1 MGQVSGRLAAAL
13 LRLNTRVRKAA
24 AAASLLILALMTSG
38 CAPLLAP
45 YAGSRLFAAL
55 SEILKLLPEDQPNT
69 PFELFMKLAG
79 GDFGQK
85 YADILT
91 GWTDLPSLEVGVWS
105 DLQKVAFGV
114 AYALVFFYF
123 GKYLWRLG
131 EYADDPAIGM
141 KAVNAG
147 ASALVPPLEYIV
159 RRFIPFALLVV
170 PMVKLIPIVMELLSD
185 TIRGMALALYETAGT
200 DMATVIENLFTL
212 MLEDIQ
218 IWVFL
223 MTFIINA
230 VLLLTFMAVLSWRF
244 MAIPI
249 YTLLIFLQGPKFLD
263 GEQPGELA
271 KPLER
276 ALHRGLVLVA
286 TWAVILVGPLFV
298 LNIAEFGIPTAIA
311 VSIGFALGIGLPWLL
326 FGFSVFGKSVY
337 AGLPGTRTW
346 AGSLVSPVDR
356 ITRTPGV
363 VAAAGEGSFW
373 RRAWDRVPNSVKVL
387 GGIGL
392 EVAKRE
398 PHAGPLIAT
407 GEVLL
412 ERAKATQSQ
421 PEVAA
426 RSVAHTMFTG
436 QRYDVSAGQVVGPDA
451 WKSRIG
457 RSPAMDALVSAAV
470 DSRLSQLKGQ
480 LTDDH
485 YGYAAGMVA
494 SGYGVSTLEQLV
506 SDAASQ
512 LAREKGAKR
521 QTWSDIGN
529 RLKGNT

>member
-1 MGQVSGRLAAAL
+1 
-13 LRLNTRVRKAA
+13 
-24 AAASLLILALMTSG
+24 
-38 CAPLLAP
+38 
-45 YAGSRLFAAL
+45 LFAAL
-55 SEILKLLPEDQPNT
+55 SEILKLLPEEQPNT
-69 PFELFMKLAG
+69 PLELFMELAEK
-79 GDFGQK
+79 DFGQK

-105 DLQKVAFGV
+105 DLQKVAFGLS
-114 AYALVFFYF
+114 YAFMFFYF

-131 EYADDPAIGM
+131 EYADDPKIGM

-147 ASALVPPLEYIV
+147 ASTLVPPLQYIV

-185 TIRGMALALYETAGT
+185 TTQGMALALYETAGT
-200 DMATVIENLFTL
+200 DMAAVIENLFTL
-212 MLEDIQ
+212 MLTDMQ

-223 MTFIINA
+223 LTFIINA
-230 VLLLTFMAVLSWRF
+230 VLLLVFMAVLSWRF

-249 YTLLIFLQGPKFLD
+249 YTILIFFQAPKFLN
-263 GEQPGELA
+263 GEEPGELA

-276 ALHRGLVLVA
+276 AMHRILVLVA
-286 TWAVILVGPLFV
+286 TWVVILVGPLLI
-298 LNIAEFGIPTAIA
+298 LNVAEFGVPAAIA
-311 VSIGFALGIGLPWLL
+311 VSLGFALGIGLPWLL
-326 FGFSVFGKSVY
+326 FGFNIFGKSVY

-356 ITRTPGV
+356 LTRTPGV
-363 VAAAGEGSFW
+363 VAAAGEQGSFW
-373 RRAWDRVPNSVKVL
+373 RRAWDRVPTSVKAV

-407 GEVLL
+407 GEVLVG
-412 ERAKATQSQ
+412 RIKAAQQ
-421 PEVAA
+421 HPEVAA
-426 RSVAHTMFTG
+426 RSVAHTMFTD
-436 QRYDVSAGQVVGPDA
+436 QRYDISAGQIVGPDA

-457 RSPAMDALVSAAV
+457 SRSPAMDALVSAAV

-494 SGYGVSTLEQLV
+494 SGYGVSTLDQLV
-506 SDAASQ
+506 SDAATQ